1 MPRSDD
7 AAPIAPGL
15 LVLQG
20 NRLEDLLAVLL
31 DWLARTP
38 LAPLEEEV
46 LLVQS
51 NGIAEWLKMRL
62 AQARGICAAT
72 RVELPARF
80 LWRSYRAMLGRDGA
94 PARSPLD
101 EGPMAWRLM
110 RLLPGLLDDRR
121 MAPLAQFLAGPVG
134 LPDEGRT
141 PDLARRLQLARH
153 LADLIDQY
161 QVYRADWLADW
172 AEGLDQLR
180 DAEGRARELPADQA
194 WQPALWRALIDDV
207 RARSGSAEGDPA
219 QADARDVLASI
230 RPAVHRRFVAAL
242 AEGCEPR
249 RPLPRRVVLFGHSHL
264 PGQTLDALAALAS
277 RSQVILAVPN
287 PCRYHWAD
295 LIDGR
300 ELLRASHRRLPHR
313 GGVDLGAISLA
324 DAHAQG
330 HPLLAGWGR
339 QGRDFLRLLD
349 DFEER
354 LGAHEA
360 DALRSQLPRV
370 DVFDDAP
377 GTTLL
382 ERVQARIRDAVPLP
396 EHAALEAG
404 APLPADDR
412 SLAFVRCH
420 SALRE
425 LEVLHDQLLGRL
437 AEAGG
442 TLAPRDIVV
451 MVPDIEATAPLVH
464 AVFGAV
470 PTGDPRHIPY
480 EIADL
485 RPRGRHPMLLALEWL
500 LRITEQRCTASEL
513 RELME
518 VAPLARR
525 FGLDDE
531 DREVLARWLD
541 GAGVRWGLDVEHRAS
556 LDLQACG
563 EANTWAFGLRRMLLG
578 YASGDL
584 ALDPPVAVAGSAP
597 TGEDRGEGDAA
608 PSVQPPGQPWHDIA
622 PYPEVAGL
630 AARAAG
636 ALDALV
642 DTLRRW
648 WRCAREPATPVDWVQ
663 RARLLLADVMS
674 AHDDGERELVDALHE
689 ALARWLHDCEEAGFD
704 QPVPLAVL
712 REAWLSGVAEPGL
725 RSRFLAGGVTVCT
738 LMPMRAIPFQ
748 VVALLGM
755 NEGDYPRRAPRADF
769 DLMGLPGQ
777 RRPGDRAR
785 RDDDRM
791 LMLEAL
797 LSARRHLIVSWVGR
811 SVRDQSAQPP
821 SVLVGQLRDY
831 IAAGWGEARL
841 AAITTEHPLQP
852 FSRAYF
858 EAVDDGPGRPP
869 RLSTHALEW
878 RAVHEHRLDEDLPA
892 PIERGATTAAV
903 PATLKVDQKRLL
915 AFLRN
920 PARDHLAERL
930 GIRLED
936 LADAARLG
944 CGDDEPMTLDGLQEQ
959 RMLSLLIE
967 HASRP
972 GAAAG
977 DRAAGV
983 DVPEG
988 EGGGESGGEGIAAIS
1003 PAERE
1008 ALLDALH
1015 AGAADLQRQGLLPLA
1030 GLGQR
1035 WQRRFV
1041 DTSLPLLAAWR
1052 RELLALPR
1060 RLPPLALHQR
1070 CFQAAPA
1077 ATVEFSD
1084 WLDGLREPAVAGVD
1098 PAAPADAA
1106 NADGASVP
1114 VWLDRHASKL
1124 IQSATPKAVIPRPDK
1139 LMPAWL
1145 ALIAAQAGGQPL
1157 RAVLIGRDARIEM
1170 DPPPRDIA
1178 EVALQGLLRFWAQ
1191 ARHTPLPLA
1200 MRAGLAGCRK
1210 AIEKAKLD
1218 GLPWDDEVWDAVV
1231 RTYDGN
1237 GSRLGLRAERE
1248 DPSLARLYPDAEA
1261 LLADPV
1267 AFQLAAE
1274 ALLMPLLRW
1283 SRDTTRVRIAAL
1295 PRLQSADPDDA
1306 DPADDEAE
1314 DADD

>member
-1 MPRSDD
+1 MPSRED
-7 AAPIAPGL
+7 AAPITPGL

-20 NRLEDLLAVLL
+20 NRLEDLLEVLL
-31 DWLARTP
+31 DWLAQTP

-62 AQARGICAAT
+62 AQRRGICAAT

-101 EGPMAWRLM
+101 EGPLTWRLM
-110 RLLPGLLDDRR
+110 RLLPELLADAR
-121 MAPLAQFLAGPVG
+121 MAPLAQFLAGPV
-134 LPDEGRT
+134 DEPKADAA

-153 LADLIDQY
+153 LSDLLDAY

-172 AEGLDQLR
+172 AGGRDVLR
-180 DAEGRARELPADQA
+180 DALGIARELPAEQA
-194 WQPALWRALIDDV
+194 WQPALWRALVEDV
-207 RARSGSAEGDPA
+207 RAA
-219 QADARDVLASI
+219 QIDAGEARDVLAGI

-242 AEGCEPR
+242 ADGQAPR

-277 RSQVILAVPN
+277 RAQVILAVPN

-300 ELLRASHRRLPHR
+300 ELLRARHRRLPHR
-313 GGVDLGAISLA
+313 AGIDLGALDLA

-354 LGAHEA
+354 LGAHA
-360 DALRSQLPRV
+360 SDALRSQLPRV

-382 ERVQARIRDAVPLP
+382 AQVQARIRDAVPLA
-396 EHAALEAG
+396 EHADLAAAE
-404 APLPADDR
+404 PLSAADD
-412 SLAFVRCH
+412 SLAFHSCH

-425 LEVLHDQLLGRL
+425 LEVLHDRLLDRL
-437 AEAGG
+437 ADARG

-451 MVPDIEATAPLVH
+451 MVPDIESTAPLVH

-470 PTGDPRHIPY
+470 PVGDARHIPY

-525 FGLDDE
+525 FRLADE
-531 DREVLARWLD
+531 DRAVLSRWLA

-578 YASGDL
+578 YAAGDL
-584 ALDPPVAVAGSAP
+584 ALDREGLETAP
-597 TGEDRGEGDAA
+597 DA
-608 PSVQPPGQPWHDIA
+608 PWHDIA

-630 AARAAG
+630 SARAAG
-636 ALDALV
+636 ALDALIEV
-642 DTLRRW
+642 LRRW
-648 WRCAREPATPVDWVQ
+648 WRDARDSATPAAWAE
-663 RARLLLADVMS
+663 RARTLLADVFT
-674 AHDDGERELVDALHE
+674 AADDAERELLDALDQ
-689 ALARWLHDCEEAGFD
+689 ALARWTRDCDEAGHD
-704 QPVPLAVL
+704 GAVPLAVL

-725 RSRFLAGGVTVCT
+725 RSRFLAGGVTFCT

-769 DLMGLPGQ
+769 DLLGLPGQ

-811 SVRDQSAQPP
+811 SVRDQSPQPP

-831 IAAGWGEARL
+831 IAAGWGVDRL

-858 EAVDDGPGRPP
+858 ASDTAA
-869 RLSTHALEW
+869 RLATHAVEW
-878 RAVHEHRLDEDLPA
+878 RAVHERPPLAAAVDGNAPA
-892 PIERGATTAAV
+892 TAA
-903 PATLKVDQKRLL
+903 PSTLAVDRQRLQR
-915 AFLRN
+915 FLRN
-920 PARDHLAERL
+920 PARDHLVDRL
-930 GIRLED
+930 GIRLDAVDED
-936 LADAARLG
+936 RSVAP
-944 CGDDEPMTLDGLQEQ
+944 DDEPMTVDALEEHQLLG
-959 RMLSLLIE
+959 LLIAQAGRLD
-967 HASRP
+967 ASAAP
-972 GAAAG
+972 VDGPVEAGAGPA
-977 DRAAGV
+977 
-983 DVPEG
+983 P
-988 EGGGESGGEGIAAIS
+988 IS
-1003 PAERE
+1003 PAER
-1008 ALLDALH
+1008 DALFSTLQ
-1015 AGAADLQRQGLLPLA
+1015 AGTAALQREGRLPLA
-1030 GLGQR
+1030 GLGAR
-1035 WQRRFV
+1035 WQRRFI

-1052 RELLALPR
+1052 REQAALPR
-1060 RLPPLALHQR
+1060 RLPPLPLRQVLDAVD
-1070 CFQAAPA
+1070 PA
-1077 ATVEFSD
+1077 GIGVRIELSD
-1084 WLDGLREPAVAGVD
+1084 WLDGLHGAAGD
-1098 PAAPADAA
+1098 DPADAV
-1106 NADGASVP
+1106 VP
-1114 VWLDRHASKL
+1114 VWLDLSASKL
-1124 IQSATPKAVIPRPDK
+1124 IQNKSLSRPLPRADK
-1139 LMPAWL
+1139 LLPAWL
-1145 ALIAAQAGGQPL
+1145 ALIAASASGQPL
-1157 RAVLIGRDARIEM
+1157 RAVLIGRDARVEM
-1170 DPPPRDIA
+1170 QAPAPGLARS
-1178 EVALQGLLRFWAQ
+1178 ALQSLLLLWA
-1191 ARHTPLPLA
+1191 RTRREPLPLA
-1200 MRAGLAGCRK
+1200 LRAGLAGCRQ
-1210 AIEKAKLD
+1210 ALD
-1218 GLPWDDEVWDAVV
+1218 ELPGLPWKDEAWDAVAQA
-1231 RTYDGN
+1231 YDGS
-1237 GSRLGLRAERE
+1237 GFQHGVTPERD
-1248 DPSLARLYPDAEA
+1248 DPSLARLWPDAEA
-1261 LLADPV
+1261 LLADPD
-1267 AFQLAAE
+1267 AFQAAAE

-1283 SRDTTRVRIAAL
+1283 SRDPDCVWITRL
-1295 PRLQSADPDDA
+1295 PQVV
-1306 DPADDEAE
+1306 ADDDEPDE
-1314 DADD
+1314 DETGDD